1 MAADD
6 ERKAKVADDKRKA
19 KIMKKGTLNRDK
31 FLQQFIPMYLDGKS
45 GLQGSLVCCLLR
57 HFVNTVNG
65 RKNCEYEPIVRNFM
79 LALSATNKQAR
90 EIVCGNLKL
99 SGDRSVRRMAAKER
113 GNPVVPNKAEDVKK
127 LIVNRIE
134 MIRDGFGDRSKRISF
149 TVGLDATAIV
159 KGYVYLHQA
168 DVIVGGAFPQHHI
181 DVSHMS
187 NAETRARLS
196 ALIAEQETGGLLA
209 AEVKLVVVSFQ
220 NTPKNLPPYLVVA
233 GLPQTINDA
242 NDWGAGVVAAW

>member
-1 MAADD
+1 M
-6 ERKAKVADDKRKA
+6 
-19 KIMKKGTLNRDK
+19 
-31 FLQQFIPMYLDGKS
+31 
-45 GLQGSLVCCLLR
+45 
-57 HFVNTVNG
+57 
-65 RKNCEYEPIVRNFM
+65 
-79 LALSATNKQAR
+79 
-90 EIVCGNLKL
+90 
-99 SGDRSVRRMAAKER
+99 RRMAAKER

-134 MIRDGFGDRSKRISF
+134 MIRDGFGDRSKRINF

-168 DVIVGGAFPQHHI
+168 DVIVGGVFPQHHI
-181 DVSHMS
+181 DVSHML